1 MYLLQPEKTEVNFL
15 DSLNNPKTTSNKYG
29 TTQTRGVIEVIK
41 DNGFDIRATLAPNAR
56 NEENRQFNKHVLRIT
71 RPELL
76 KEQNIPEIVFINNNN
91 NRGSAQIML
100 GIFRMICQNGMILGD
115 TIHSQKIRHDSNFLD
130 NLDNGLQLAF
140 KDFDKTKLLL
150 ETMQNIELSS
160 TEISAYKHFISQE
173 VLVPMLSNKNTQKI
187 SIDNSFNPLRVEDQ
201 RNDLYTTFNR
211 VQEHVIT
218 KGIKYQRI
226 DEIKKEGVLNNELK
240 FINGTTR
247 TIKAIDKNVK
257 VNQELMNKTLD
268 YFNIAI

>member
-115 TIHSQKIRHDSNFLD
+115 TIHSQKIRHDSSFLD